1 MFMTLRWIRI
11 AFGIIAAAAAGLIG
25 LAVPA
30 SAENTLVIAA
40 VTEPEGIDGDILQ
53 PGGQNVVVQMYEGI
67 TAYQR
72 TKDASG
78 NTILDSRNVKGHL
91 AESWTISEGGK
102 LVTFKLRRGVKSP
115 FGNEMTADDWV
126 WSWNKSF
133 KQKRTGNFIAR
144 VSNVVPNGVEKVDD
158 YTVNF
163 KLDGPSALLLKA
175 ITLYSPSIYDTKVT
189 KEHATPDDPFA
200 ENWIRTNSA
209 GYGPY
214 HLAELRPG
222 EQAVFTANPNYFAGK
237 PYFDRVVYRAVPSGA
252 SRLTLIRSGHV
263 DLIEKMTAQQ
273 LNELQKDPNVR
284 VLWVPGRGVAS
295 VRMNMGIPPFTDVR
309 VRKAL
314 NHAVNKQAVIDDV
327 FFGQGQ
333 AANTIVPAF
342 IDGAIK
348 GPISYPHDVAKA
360 KRLLAEAGYPNGL
373 EVELNY
379 SNFLPWEEPMAINI
393 QSQLKAA
400 GVTVKL
406 ARITAKELIGHEDG
420 VSWISR
426 SSRVKMGR

>member
-1 MFMTLRWIRI
+1 M
-11 AFGIIAAAAAGLIG
+11 
-25 LAVPA
+25 
-30 SAENTLVIAA
+30 
-40 VTEPEGIDGDILQ
+40 
-53 PGGQNVVVQMYEGI
+53 
-67 TAYQR
+67 
-72 TKDASG
+72 
-78 NTILDSRNVKGHL
+78 
-91 AESWTISEGGK
+91 
-102 LVTFKLRRGVKSP
+102 
-115 FGNEMTADDWV
+115 
-126 WSWNKSF
+126 
-133 KQKRTGNFIAR
+133 
-144 VSNVVPNGVEKVDD
+144 
-158 YTVNF
+158 
-163 KLDGPSALLLKA
+163 
-175 ITLYSPSIYDTKVT
+175 
-189 KEHATPDDPFA
+189 
-200 ENWIRTNSA
+200 
-209 GYGPY
+209 
-214 HLAELRPG
+214 
-222 EQAVFTANPNYFAGK
+222 
-237 PYFDRVVYRAVPSGA
+237 
-252 SRLTLIRSGHV
+252 